1 MAEDKRKKV
10 LKNKKTVSTKTAVN
24 SHNKQQEPGLAI
36 EKLFLKD
43 VSVEVPN
50 APEIFTSR
58 ETPQVSVELNNNAKA
73 LPDGYFEVSLQVSI
87 TSKVGEKT
95 AFLVD
100 VTQSGIFALRGFPE
114 ENLEP
119 VLAIACPGI
128 LFPYAREA
136 ISDLITKSG
145 FTAVLL
151 NPINCESLYMQQK
164 QQQAD
169 ASKNA

>member
-1 MAEDKRKKV
+1 MAEDKKK
-10 LKNKKTVSTKTAVN
+10 KSTKKTVAKKASDNEQA
-24 SHNKQQEPGLAI
+24 QQQGPGLGI
-36 EKLFLKD
+36 EKLYLKD

-50 APEIFTSR
+50 SPEVFTSR
-58 ETPQVSVELNNNAKA
+58 ETPKISVELNNNAKA
-73 LPDGYFEVSLQVSI
+73 LPDGYFEVSLQVSV
-87 TSKVGEKT
+87 TSKVAEKT

-100 VTQSGIFALRGFPE
+100 VTQCGIFALKGFPE

-151 NPINCESLYMQQK
+151 NPINFESLYMQQK